1 MAADEDAVAAIND
14 LVRICLLLSAHAP
27 IKRILSARIR
37 RPVPAVLDARMALDL
52 DPRLARIGMQVLIHA
67 PQTSVVIARA
77 VIEDISADG
86 GVARITQVLTAQ
98 QTIDQN
104 HRVQLQSGP
113 ALSTNAAAKSDRA
126 RADTERAQASL
137 QLEVRQEAQA
147 ARQMRGVGGKL
158 LGALR

>member
-1 MAADEDAVAAIND
+1 ME
-14 LVRICLLLSAHAP
+14 
-27 IKRILSARIR
+27 
-37 RPVPAVLDARMALDL
+37 LDL
-52 DPRLARIGMQVLIHA
+52 DPRVARIGMQVLIHA

-77 VIEDISADG
+77 VVEDIAADG

-113 ALSTNAAAKSDRA
+113 ALSTNAAAKADRA

-137 QLEVRQEAQA
+137 QLEVRQESQA
-147 ARQMRGVGGKL
+147 MRQLRGVGPKL
-158 LGALR
+158 LGPVR